1 VESFDEDQEL
11 QQVINGQICMKVYH
25 FAAPLEKNFS
35 RKVILPGSFNPLH
48 DGHLRLLEV
57 ASGFVFLPLKL

>member
-25 FAAPLEKNFS
+25 FAGPLEKNFS

-57 ASGFVFLPLKL
+57 ASRFVFLPLEL

>member
-1 VESFDEDQEL
+1 LFD
-11 QQVINGQICMKVYH
+11 V
-25 FAAPLEKNFS
+25 APLEKNFS

-57 ASGFVFLPLKL
+57 ASRFVFSLWSYESKIAFLPFDFIVQKISKKNKI